1 MGAGIFPDFQQAVEA
16 MGQQTETYTP
26 IAEHHAI
33 YQKLM
38 DRVFSQCYTIN
49 EDLLKEIAEI
59 TA

>member
-1 MGAGIFPDFQQAVEA
+1 